1 MTTNPHGGT
10 DGTLLTQRFVALAF
24 CRADVLFELDD
35 RQNIAFVAGATD
47 RLFGQ
52 APSHLK
58 GKPFKELF
66 AEKDGSLI
74 ADLLAGAGAQG
85 RIDDVMMA
93 MPLANKSV
101 AHVALAG
108 YRVPDFNNHFF
119 VALKVAPRRASDAGR
134 APLARDAETGMM
146 TKDDFAAVAADRV
159 KSLQDAGQ
167 KAKVTMVNVAN
178 LEKLRGELP
187 KGAHENILKA
197 IGGVLKGYSVGGDTA
212 GRVNEENFSF
222 VHGENTDVSKV
233 NRDLLTAARQVHP
246 GAAQLETK
254 TSTIEAD
261 PAAMTEDQVVKAMLY
276 SMQSF
281 CRDPSAIQG
290 QSMSGLLEVRV
301 AETMKA
307 VETFQ
312 AICRTRNFDLVFMP
326 ICDLKTRQVHHF
338 EALTRFR
345 EDGRRGN
352 ASPYKMIAM
361 AEEIGVISEFDLAVA
376 RKAIDFVAKNTA
388 GGSLP
393 PVAINVSGHSIGNA
407 DFIAE
412 MHSFLSGATN
422 IAGKIMFEITESA
435 EIKDLEGVNRT
446 IQGFR
451 EKGFK
456 MALDDF
462 GAGAASF
469 DYLNM
474 LDVDTVKFD
483 GPVVKRAYSTDKG
496 RAFLASM
503 ATLCESM
510 GIETIAEM
518 VEDEP
523 LAKFL
528 ADCGVHLG
536 QGYFFGKADADP
548 MAFLALNPRRIVGA

>member
-1 MTTNPHGGT
+1 MTEVSQNKT
-10 DGTLLTQRFVALAF
+10 DGILLTQRFVALAF

-35 RQNIAFVAGATD
+35 RQDIAFAAGATD

-52 APSHLK
+52 APHALK
-58 GKPFKELF
+58 GKPFKSLF
-66 AEKDGSLI
+66 AEKGGALI
-74 ADLLAGAGAQG
+74 ADLLAGAGKQG
-85 RIDDVMMA
+85 RIDDVMVD
-93 MPLANKSV
+93 MPLAGGAV
-101 AHVALAG
+101 AQVALAG
-108 YRVPDFNNHFF
+108 YRAADFDGHFF
-119 VALKVAPRRASDAGR
+119 IALKVAPRRAVDTSR
-134 APLARDAETGMM
+134 TPPARDTETGMM
-146 TKDDFAAVAADRV
+146 AKDDFAAVAADRI

-187 KGAHENILKA
+187 RGAHESMLKA
-197 IGGVLKGYSVGGDTA
+197 IGGVLKSHSVGGDTA
-212 GRVNEENFSF
+212 GRVDEENFSF
-222 VHGENTDVSKV
+222 VHGENVDVAQV
-233 NRDLLTAARQVHP
+233 NRDMLAAASQVHP
-246 GAAQLETK
+246 GAARLETK

-261 PAAMTEDQVVKAMLY
+261 PAAMSEDQIVKAMLY

-281 CRDPSAIQG
+281 CKNPGAILNKN
-290 QSMSGLLEVRV
+290 MSGLLEARI
-301 AETMKA
+301 AETRKA

-312 AICRTRNFDLVFMP
+312 GICRSRSFDLVYMP
-326 ICDLKTRQVHHF
+326 ICDLQTRQVHHF

-345 EDGRRGN
+345 DNGKRGN
-352 ASPYKMIAM
+352 ASPYEMITM
-361 AEEIGVISEFDLAVA
+361 AEEVGVISEFDLAVA
-376 RKAIDFVAKNTA
+376 RKAIDFVVKNA
-388 GGSLP
+388 VQGGLP
-393 PVAINVSGHSIGNA
+393 PIAVNISGHSIGNA

-412 MHSFLSGATN
+412 VHSLLSSATN
-422 IAGKIMFEITESA
+422 VASKIMFEITESA

-469 DYLNM
+469 DYLNT

-483 GPVVKRAYSTDKG
+483 GPVVKRAYATDKG

-503 ATLCESM
+503 ATLCDSM

-528 ADCGVHLG
+528 AGCGVHLG

-548 MAFLALNPRRIVGA
+548 MAFMGPNMRRSA

>member
-1 MTTNPHGGT
+1 MATAPP
-10 DGTLLTQRFVALAF
+10 DGAAGALLTQRFVALAF

-35 RQNIAFVAGATD
+35 GQNIAFVAGATD
-47 RLFGQ
+47 RLFGL
-52 APSHLK
+52 APGALK
-58 GKPFKELF
+58 GKPFRDLF

-85 RIDDVMMA
+85 RIDDVMMS

-119 VALKVAPRRASDAGR
+119 VALKVAPRRTVDAGR

-146 TKDDFAAVAADRV
+146 AKDDFAAAAADRV

-187 KGAHENILKA
+187 KGAHENVLKA
-197 IGGVLKGYSVGGDTA
+197 IGGVLKSYSVGGDTA
-212 GRVNEENFSF
+212 GRVDEENFSF
-222 VHGENTDVSKV
+222 VHGESVDVSRV
-233 NRDLLTAARQVHP
+233 NHDLLTAARQVHP
-246 GAAQLETK
+246 GAEQLEARA
-254 TSTIEAD
+254 STIEAD
-261 PAAMTEDQVVKAMLY
+261 PAAMTEDQIVKALLY

-281 CRDPSAIQG
+281 CKNPSAIQG
-290 QSMSGLLEVRV
+290 QSMSGLLETRV

-307 VETFQ
+307 VESFQ
-312 AICRTRNFDLVFMP
+312 AICRTRNFDLVYMP
-326 ICDLKTRQVHHF
+326 ICDLKTGQVHHF

-345 EDGRRGN
+345 EDGRKGN

-376 RKAIDFVAKNTA
+376 RKAIDFVAKTA
-388 GGSLP
+388 VRGGLP

-407 DFIAE
+407 DFIGE
-412 MHSFLSGATN
+412 MHALLGGATN
-422 IAGKIMFEITESA
+422 IAGKVMFEITESA

-503 ATLCESM
+503 ATLCDSM

-523 LAKFL
+523 LARFL
-528 ADCGVHLG
+528 AGCGVHLG

-548 MAFLALNPRRIVGA
+548 MTFMALNPRRVASV